1 MQTHGCDFFPLHIFF
16 LFIIRVLRRRL
27 VNINFSTIA
36 CCFSTLKVGNINKV
50 LETVSGIAKCPYS
63 PHANSTALMTASGRF
78 FAATTTDFSSADP
91 VISRS
96 LGDINTLRTSQYN
109 SMWLSEPD
117 FVGAFETQ
125 EFVYFLFRES
135 AVEYINCGK
144 VNTKYLLFKSDLCLN
159 TVSRH

>member
-1 MQTHGCDFFPLHIFF
+1 
-16 LFIIRVLRRRL
+16 
-27 VNINFSTIA
+27 VNISQRLHVL
-36 CCFSTLKVGNINKV
+36 FSTLKVGNINKV
-50 LETVSGIAKCPYS
+50 LETMSGIAKCPYS

-144 VNTKYLLFKSDLCLN
+144 VNNTLMKNTKYLLFKSDAVC
-159 TVSRH
+159 V